1 MRTGVTTTS
10 LRSGLWVLLWIFCL
24 LWTLD
29 DDRRLSTQQLR
40 KRVKSRMSKLDEIQT
55 HCLGERD
62 VERPKPRF
70 PLRILRATNC
80 WGSRCSLPVCVYLI
94 AARRGEA
101 WSAGSAA
108 PLYSPRS
115 ALLARSSPAASSSL
129 IAAAVAEEDAAYSF
143 AAADGSIPYDWRAD
157 QLRPRPGP
165 VRVGRGRPRERLRRP
180 LRPLLSGG
188 ATTAGEFAAPTT
200 CAPERGK
207 AAGRQRG
214 VLLPRVAVLGRR
226 EDGVAIPQ
234 LEEGASVPRSACL
247 RMREC
252 RTVEGIVWT

>member
-1 MRTGVTTTS
+1 M
-10 LRSGLWVLLWIFCL
+10 
-24 LWTLD
+24 
-29 DDRRLSTQQLR
+29 
-40 KRVKSRMSKLDEIQT
+40 
-55 HCLGERD
+55 
-62 VERPKPRF
+62 ERPKPRF
-70 PLRILRATNC
+70 IMSSPLRILRATNC

-157 QLRPRPGP
+157 LLGPRPEP

-200 CAPERGK
+200 CAPTGPRRSE

-214 VLLPRVAVLGRR
+214 VLLPRVVVLGRR